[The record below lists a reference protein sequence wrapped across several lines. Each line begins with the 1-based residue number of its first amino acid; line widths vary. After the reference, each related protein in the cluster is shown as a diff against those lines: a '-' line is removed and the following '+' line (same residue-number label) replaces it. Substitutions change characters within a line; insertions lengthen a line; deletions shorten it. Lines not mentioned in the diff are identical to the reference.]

1 MVLEF
6 NSNKALIFRVTHIK
20 NMQWILKNGLH
31 CRNSNV
37 YDPDFV
43 QIGNPDL
50 ISKRQT
56 RKVPIT
62 PGGTLS
68 DYISFYFTPFSMMMY
83 NINTGYGIRPVP
95 NSEIVIMVSSLHK
108 LASCNITAVYTDR
121 HASLVTA
128 QFFSSLDSLN
138 NIDWEHLKHRDFRRD
153 LENPEKT
160 DRYQAEALIYKHL
173 TVDQLMGIVC
183 YGANEERILLDQM
196 REAGT
201 ELNIKVLPNWY
212 F

>member
-1 MVLEF
+1 MVLKL
-6 NSNKALIFRVTHIK
+6 NANKALIFRVTHIK

-37 YDPDFV
+37 YDPDFE

-50 ISKRQT
+50 ISKRKT
-56 RKVPIT
+56 RIVPIS

-83 NINTGYGIRPVP
+83 NINTGYGIRHLP
-95 NSEIVIMVSSLHK
+95 NSEIVIMVSSLHN
-108 LASCNITAVYTDR
+108 LVSCSVTSVYTDR
-121 HASLVTA
+121 HAYLYSA
-128 QFFSSLDSLN
+128 KFFSSLDDLE
-138 NIDWEHLKHRDFRRD
+138 NIDWELLQRRDFRRD
-153 LENPEKT
+153 VEDPEKT
-160 DRYQAEALIYKHL
+160 DRYQAEALIHKHL
-173 TVDQLMGIVC
+173 KVDQLMGIVC
-183 YGANEERILLDQM
+183 HGSIEERTLLDQM

-201 ELNIKVLPNWY
+201 DLNITVQPNWY